1 MSDKP
6 VQPIIKKIKKVSG
19 HAHHGGAWKIAY
31 ADFVTAMMAFFLLM
45 WLLNAT
51 SEEQRRGIANYF
63 DPFASTSKGGG
74 YEGVMGGTSIKETQG
89 AMDDAAENAIRVK
102 PMPPTERGQ
111 GGTAAGETEH
121 PDVNANDNGGK
132 TEDVKKQDEESAKKD
147 IENNLIKASQ
157 AQTYKSQQEEESKLN
172 EVSEQIKQ
180 TIEKMPD
187 LKELNQNIKIVL
199 TKEGL
204 NIEIIDHLKNA
215 MFPSG
220 SSRMYKQMEDI
231 LKVVAT
237 AIKGVPNKLNII
249 GHTDANQYAQRSLLT
264 NWELSTDRANASR
277 RILTENGVDKSR
289 INSILGKADTELADP
304 QNPMAPENRRV
315 VITLLRQVK
324 ANKE

>member
-6 VQPIIKKIKKVSG
+6 VQPIIKKIKKGGG
-19 HAHHGGAWKIAY
+19 HGHHGGAWKIAY

-74 YEGVMGGTSIKETQG
+74 YDGVMGGTSIKEIEGT
-89 AMDDAAENAIRVK
+89 MDDAQESNIKVK
-102 PMPPTERGQ
+102 PTPPTERGK
-111 GGTAAGETEH
+111 GGQAAGETEH

-132 TEDVKKQDEESAKKD
+132 TEDIKKQQEESAKKD
-147 IENNLIKASQ
+147 IENKLIKASEAQ
-157 AQTYKSQQEEESKLN
+157 AFKSQQEEESKLN

-187 LKELNQNIKIVL
+187 LKELNQNIKITL
-199 TKEGL
+199 TKDGL

-237 AIKGVPNKLNII
+237 AIKGVPNKLNIV
-249 GHTDANQYAQRSLLT
+249 GHTDANQYSQRSLLT

-277 RILTENGVDKSR
+277 RILVENGVEKSR
-289 INSILGKADTELADP
+289 VNSIQGKADTDLADP

-324 ANKE
+324 VNKE